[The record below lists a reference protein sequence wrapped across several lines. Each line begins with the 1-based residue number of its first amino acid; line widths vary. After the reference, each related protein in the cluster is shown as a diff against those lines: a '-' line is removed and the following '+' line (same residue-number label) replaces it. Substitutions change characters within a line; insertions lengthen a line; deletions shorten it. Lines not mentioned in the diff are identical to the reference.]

1 MLRGGEVKA
10 KSSYMQVK
18 FIFDQPKIVCYNLMI
33 FYISPLVTTKKI
45 PTEVTHKKR
54 QRNQNLSIKFFL
66 KRQKR
71 TKQTQKETQRRTARE
86 KKRDKITTRETENS

>member
-1 MLRGGEVKA
+1 
-10 KSSYMQVK
+10 MQVK

-54 QRNQNLSIKFFL
+54 QRNQNLSIKIFFKKAKKPQTNP
-66 KRQKR
+66 KRN
-71 TKQTQKETQRRTARE
+71 TKEDSERE
-86 KKRDKITTRETENS
+86 KKGQNNYKRNRKQLTKWQ